1 MVLIRNFNIG
11 FISPQIYFVY
21 DSKSQ
26 MLTGGYEEN
35 DDVVSHMWDTLIHE
49 ETDNILSQDQY
60 EQETLSYHH
69 HDWLTTEES

>member
-1 MVLIRNFNIG
+1 
-11 FISPQIYFVY
+11 
-21 DSKSQ
+21 

-69 HDWLTTEES
+69 HD